1 MQSPPGLT
9 RLVRAGVS
17 CQRQHL
23 QRFIVER
30 DGRIHCVCCEEKR
43 VPHSGWSYYN
53 QDNVFSHFQQHHPD
67 VEVYPAQDYVEAA
80 AAFKRERELATQPPI
95 TLKFHKV
102 ESKPGVDQALRILE
116 KHPGLPLHLFGSP
129 VFLAPWS
136 DRKGVNADS
145 ITTAVVQEDA
155 KNMQHIRDVVF
166 KRKLVG
172 GQVDGAKDV
181 NSDKTLGEAVVTG
194 GRFYCWDVERPPTGA
209 TYDAPYYKGRL
220 QKFVEDVEAC
230 GSIMCG
236 ITMDNEASLNAGM
249 TLLRRE
255 QAFKRIIHNRCTNHT
270 AELLLN
276 DVQHHIPKLQ
286 LCMTACHDIVTAVK
300 NNKAYKDA
308 LRTSQIRQG
317 VVKPRRLIKSN
328 NTRKWSSGF
337 LMLSRVQE
345 LYTHLAALADY
356 VSADEV
362 PKRREWLSEFA
373 PKFQVEVSPMLLE
386 ACVRVLYWVYV
397 GEQIL
402 QRDVSSV
409 IHAAHVFEELC
420 AIFENRN
427 VQEIQRISPLL
438 LADANVDGL
447 RRDSGQRRDKLSE
460 NGVYNLALCMWPL
473 TDNQLASHEQG
484 MDELDVLVDNC
495 WHIWQEK
502 QDVFGSAIPI
512 AFRVRNMNDNV
523 EMDEKRNAFKT
534 AVGEQLTSHM
544 LAQTDRIRNAKDR
557 FTQASNAI
565 FADLSRGAGCPKVE
579 RGPVVRDRFKLSDYW
594 LAVQCELPALYPVF
608 LVLNSVC
615 ATEAG
620 CERIFSK
627 EGFIHSA
634 LRNRMNHRLIVA
646 ILRNAIN
653 GEAFD
658 GVLNGQMVLDDED
671 VVDVTEDERSDDDE

>member
-1 MQSPPGLT
+1 MQSPPGLM
-9 RLVRAGVS
+9 RLVMDGVS

-30 DGRIHCVCCEEKR
+30 DGRIHCVRCEDNR

-67 VEVYPAQDYVEAA
+67 VEVYPAQDYVAA
-80 AAFKRERELATQPPI
+80 ATAFKRERERATQPHI
-95 TLKFHKV
+95 TQKFVKV
-102 ESKPGVDQALRILE
+102 ENKPAIDQALRMLE
-116 KHPGLPLHLFGSP
+116 KHPGLPLHLFSSP

-136 DRKGVNADS
+136 DHKGVNRDS
-145 ITTAVVQEDA
+145 IVKAVLQADVR
-155 KNMQHIRDVVF
+155 NMGLLRDVVF
-166 KRKLVG
+166 RRKLVG
-172 GQVDGAKDV
+172 GQVDGGKDV
-181 NSDKTLGEAVVTG
+181 NSDKSLGEAVVTG
-194 GRFYCWDVERPPTGA
+194 GRFYCWDVEQPPTGA
-209 TYDAPYYKGRL
+209 VYDGTFYKGSL
-220 QKFVEDVEAC
+220 QKFVQDVEDC

-300 NNKAYKDA
+300 NNKAFKDA
-308 LRTSQIRQG
+308 LRTSQTRHG

-337 LMLSRVQE
+337 LMMSRVQE

-356 VSADEV
+356 ISEDEV
-362 PKRREWLSEFA
+362 PKRREWLADFA
-373 PKFQVEVSPMLLE
+373 PKFQVEVSPPLLE
-386 ACVRVLYWVYV
+386 ACVRLLYWVYV
-397 GEQIL
+397 GEQVL

-420 AIFENRN
+420 AIFENRD
-427 VQEIQRISPLL
+427 VPEIQRISPLL
-438 LADANVDGL
+438 LADANVQGL
-447 RRDSGQRRDKLSE
+447 CHDSSQRRKKLTE

-473 TDNQLASHEQG
+473 TDNQLASHRLG
-484 MDELDVLVDNC
+484 MEELDALVDNC

-502 QDVFGSAIPI
+502 QDVFGSAMPL
-512 AFRVRNMNDNV
+512 AFRVRNINDNV
-523 EMDEKRNAFKT
+523 EMDEKRDAFKI
-534 AVGEQLTSHM
+534 AANEQLTSHM
-544 LAQTDRIRNAKDR
+544 LAQSDRIRNAKAR
-557 FTQASNAI
+557 FTQTSNAI
-565 FADLSRGAGCPKVE
+565 FADLSRGAGCPKPE
-579 RGPVVRDRFKLSDYW
+579 RGPVVRDRFKLPDYW
-594 LAVQCELPALYPVF
+594 LAVQCDLPALYPVF

-627 EGFIHSA
+627 EGFIHST
-634 LRNRMNHRLIVA
+634 LRNRMNHRLVVA
-646 ILRNAIN
+646 MLRNAMN

-658 GVLNGQMVLDDED
+658 GALNGQMVLDDD
-671 VVDVTEDERSDDDE
+671 VVDGLTEDEGSDDDE